1 MLKLDIGK
9 LPTVKRVK
17 TVNCKKPSWYK
28 AEDTHREEFTNSV
41 HDKLSSL
48 QVPEYLHCR
57 DPLCQHKE
65 HTSDRDG
72 FVIDIMSRVIE
83 SSHQC
88 IPMSGG
94 NKPSKPECPIE
105 QAIPG
110 WKEVVEPY
118 KKDAV
123 FWHGVWQ
130 SADRPRQ
137 GELKNLMTRT
147 RNQYHYAVR
156 RVKNMANSIR
166 ARRLLEASEKSSCAL
181 FAEMKKINGKGKG
194 SGALP
199 DTVGGVSGEDQVV
212 EEFRKVYSTLYNS
225 EDTTEEILKLVEV
238 LREEITQDSIKH
250 VEKITGNVVKEA
262 AARMKPNKSDVSK
275 GFTSDAILNA
285 PDVFFDLIS
294 MVFRSWLVHGTVTL
308 SMLSCAFL
316 PLFKGGLKDPSMTD
330 SYRAIAGSSL
340 ILKLFENVIVIIWG
354 DKLGTDTLQFGF
366 KAGTSTTECS
376 WLVMEVASYYLRMG
390 TPCLVTLLDCSKAF
404 DMCKFSTLFEKLHKK
419 GLPAIV
425 IRTFIFMYRE
435 QKAWVSWGNSKSSVF
450 GIVNGTRQ
458 GSVLSPSFF
467 GIYIDDLI
475 KELRKSGVGC
485 YIGGKFFGAAGYAD
499 DLILLAPCRSA
510 MAQMVQICENFG
522 KENNLMFS
530 TDENPAKSKTKCMYM
545 CGPKAR
551 NLVYPAPVQL
561 YGRDLPW
568 VTHATHLG
576 HELHQDCNMDMDTKM
591 KRASF
596 IKNSTDIRNTFHFA
610 LPGQVLNA
618 VCTYSAHFYGA
629 MLWDLYGEMSGQAF
643 RSWNTCVKLTWDLP
657 RSTHNY
663 LVEQL
668 LAKEFKSVRK
678 RIMLQYVSFVKRLG
692 RSVSQEVRI
701 MRSMVA
707 SNVQFV
713 QSMTGKNITNMKE
726 EIRLD
731 PMT

>member
-1 MLKLDIGK
+1 
-9 LPTVKRVK
+9 
-17 TVNCKKPSWYK
+17 
-28 AEDTHREEFTNSV
+28 
-41 HDKLSSL
+41 
-48 QVPEYLHCR
+48 
-57 DPLCQHKE
+57 
-65 HTSDRDG
+65 
-72 FVIDIMSRVIE
+72 
-83 SSHQC
+83 
-88 IPMSGG
+88 MSGG

-156 RVKNMANSIR
+156 RVKKMANSIR

-238 LREEITQDSIKH
+238 LREDINQDSIKH
-250 VEKITGNVVKEA
+250 VDKITGNVVKEA

-285 PDVFFDLIS
+285 PDVFFDQIS

-330 SYRAIAGSSL
+330 RAIAGSSL

-390 TPCLVTLLDCSKAF
+390 TPCLVTLLDCSMAF
-404 DMCKFSTLFEKLHKK
+404 DMYKFSILFETLHTKE
-419 GLPAIV
+419 LPAIV

-485 YIGGKFFGAAGYAD
+485 YIGGKFFGAAVYPD

-530 TDENPAKSKTKCMYM
+530 NDINPAKSKSKC
-545 CGPKAR
+545 
-551 NLVYPAPVQL
+551 VY
-561 YGRDLPW
+561 
-568 VTHATHLG
+568 
-576 HELHQDCNMDMDTKM
+576 
-591 KRASF
+591 
-596 IKNSTDIRNTFHFA
+596 
-610 LPGQVLNA
+610 
-618 VCTYSAHFYGA
+618 
-629 MLWDLYGEMSGQAF
+629 
-643 RSWNTCVKLTWDLP
+643 TCVGQWSGT
-657 RSTHNY
+657 
-663 LVEQL
+663 
-668 LAKEFKSVRK
+668 
-678 RIMLQYVSFVKRLG
+678 
-692 RSVSQEVRI
+692 
-701 MRSMVA
+701 
-707 SNVQFV
+707 
-713 QSMTGKNITNMKE
+713 
-726 EIRLD
+726 
-731 PMT
+731 